1 MNCDGLLKLSKKMQ
15 LLETQPQDEST
26 FTQKAKE
33 MLKYALC
40 KEYSKTDIILH
51 TCNTGP
57 RFLVLCDDNFKCPHC
72 NRKFE
77 DIANLRK
84 HFKTQNVQCHV
95 RKVLERKSKL

>member
-1 MNCDGLLKLSKKMQ
+1 MQ

-57 RFLVLCDDNFKCPHC
+57 RF
-72 NRKFE
+72 
-77 DIANLRK
+77 
-84 HFKTQNVQCHV
+84 
-95 RKVLERKSKL
+95 